1 MKTLLEVLQSGTDYL
16 ARQGCDEAR
25 ATMQHLMAHVL
36 HCNRTA
42 LYSRFDRPVEEAEL
56 APLRELLKRR
66 AAGEPYL
73 PPEPA
78 PAGGEEDEEMRYRA
92 AAALCRSTRE
102 MAAMLRTSQSTVVR
116 KLKKYGLH
124 PSGA

>member
-1 MKTLLEVLQSGTDYL
+1 MQTCYNCGRQVDDNVLICPDCG
-16 ARQGCDEAR
+16 
-25 ATMQHLMAHVL
+25 
-36 HCNRTA
+36 A
-42 LYSRFDRPVEEAEL
+42 LVRRYGRPA
-56 APLRELLKRR
+56 
-66 AAGEPYL
+66 
-73 PPEPA
+73 PEPA
-78 PAGGEEDEEMRYRA
+78 AAGGEEDEEARYRA

>member
-1 MKTLLEVLQSGTDYL
+1 
-16 ARQGCDEAR
+16 
-25 ATMQHLMAHVL
+25 
-36 HCNRTA
+36 
-42 LYSRFDRPVEEAEL
+42 
-56 APLRELLKRR
+56 
-66 AAGEPYL
+66 
-73 PPEPA
+73 
-78 PAGGEEDEEMRYRA
+78 MRYRA